1 VSQDQDASGLVTE
14 GSNSSHAEVS
24 LRHQAVTQSNAW
36 LEAIEVQEE
45 DKRRGRSAMMW
56 ERTMQLR
63 LVGKQL
69 QQRWRR
75 PKFARGT
82 GQAVIDGYDYEW
94 RDVTAD

>member
-1 VSQDQDASGLVTE
+1 MT
-14 GSNSSHAEVS
+14 
-24 LRHQAVTQSNAW
+24 
-36 LEAIEVQEE
+36 
-45 DKRRGRSAMMW
+45 W